1 MYAFTGFGHYCGLTN
16 LRHSEL
22 SQNNLSNHINMPMWQ
37 IIHLAGTNG
46 RVSVKVT
53 QSSQSQ
59 ASKQHL
65 DSVGRIRSHWVCLRI
80 HQGRSG
86 YLNTKWNEPMT
97 QQIQQVL
104 VLKIVLDCVS
114 KVSLL
119 LSSNEQVIETIETV
133 YMGNPCPFKDSMLTD
148 FMENPC
154 PFKESM
160 KIDGYRSTILNF
172 LKIHFL
178 KKQF

>member
-1 MYAFTGFGHYCGLTN
+1 M
-16 LRHSEL
+16 
-22 SQNNLSNHINMPMWQ
+22 
-37 IIHLAGTNG
+37 
-46 RVSVKVT
+46 
-53 QSSQSQ
+53 
-59 ASKQHL
+59 
-65 DSVGRIRSHWVCLRI
+65 
-80 HQGRSG
+80 
-86 YLNTKWNEPMT
+86 KWNEPMT